1 MASAGALLLAL
12 LLAATPATT
21 APTTPP
27 SGTGPRTEAGAG
39 AGAIGGG
46 RPLVETDR
54 GAVRGRQASGFR
66 TFEGIPYAAPPTG
79 PLRWRLPEPAP
90 RWAGVRDAG
99 APGARCVQLP
109 AVGPGAPSGS
119 EDCLF
124 LNVTVPGDAI
134 GAGRPSTGGI
144 GPGAHPAPVVPP
156 GAAGPA
162 GAVAAART
170 AGTSQGP
177 RTAAPARPVMVWF
190 HGGGF
195 MNGAGDLYRPG
206 RLASA
211 GGAVVVTVNY
221 RLGIFGLFGHPAL
234 HGAPGFALADQQAA
248 LRWVRANAARF
259 GGDPG
264 NVTVFGESAGGLSVC
279 LHLTSPASAGLFH
292 RAIVQSGSCS
302 LTVPA
307 HSLLPAL
314 PAYEPFVPESR
325 TVARGT
331 EAAVRLGCAR
341 PADEEGKEGEEGE
354 GVLKCLRGLAPEVLA
369 TPALMTLFSAVSYG
383 TPLLPTEPRRAL
395 ERGEFHRVPVVQGST
410 RDEMRIFLGQT
421 LAAYPV
427 ADAQAY
433 RARLR
438 AAFGARTAGLV
449 EAAYPVTA
457 HPTPALAFAAV
468 LTDASFV
475 CPQLRDSRA
484 LARHVPTYDYRFDD
498 RSAPDFTGLPPVP
511 DFPYGASHGSELP
524 YLFDTGLPMSAAQR
538 VLAERMTGYWTRFA
552 ATGDPNTPGTGP
564 WWPRS
569 PAVLSLAPP
578 SPAPLSLAPE
588 DPAPGDSGGVRP
600 VDAAARH
607 HCGLWDSV
615 GLALERAGS

>member
-1 MASAGALLLAL
+1 MASRRALLLAL
-12 LLAATPATT
+12 LLLAARPAATAGPLAGAAAA
-21 APTTPP
+21 AP
-27 SGTGPRTEAGAG
+27 GAG
-39 AGAIGGG
+39 AGSPAGSPAGARAARHG
-46 RPLVETDR
+46 AGPDAGPGERPVVETDR
-54 GAVRGRQASGFR
+54 GAVRGREAAGYR

-79 PLRWRLPEPAP
+79 PLRWTLPEPAA
-90 RWAGVRDAG
+90 RWTGVRDAG

-124 LNVTVPGDAI
+124 LNVTAPRA
-134 GAGRPSTGGI
+134 AAATGT
-144 GPGAHPAPVVPP
+144 PP
-156 GAAGPA
+156 AAGP
-162 GAVAAART
+162 
-170 AGTSQGP
+170 P
-177 RTAAPARPVMVWF
+177 RPVMVWF

-211 GGAVVVTVNY
+211 GGVVVVTVNY
-221 RLGIFGLFGHPAL
+221 RLGVFGLFGHPAL
-234 HGAPGFALADQQAA
+234 GGAPDFALADQQAA

-302 LTVPA
+302 LSVPP
-307 HSLLPAL
+307 HSWLPTMG
-314 PAYEPFVPESR
+314 AYEPFAAERR
-325 TVARGT
+325 TVAEGT
-331 EAAVRLGCAR
+331 AAAARLGCGRSPQGASD
-341 PADEEGKEGEEGE
+341 AE
-354 GVLKCLRGLAPEVLA
+354 VLRCLRGLPPGALA
-369 TPALMTLFSAVSYG
+369 TPELMMLFSPVSYG

-395 ERGEFHRVPVVQGST
+395 ERGEFHRVPVVQGSA

-427 ADAQAY
+427 PDPQAY
-433 RARLR
+433 RSRLR
-438 AAFGARTAGLV
+438 AAFGARAGLV
-449 EAAYPVTA
+449 EAAYPVSA

-468 LTDASFV
+468 LSDASFV
-475 CPQLRDSRA
+475 CPQLRDSRS
-484 LARHVPTYDYRFDD
+484 LARHVPTYDYGFDD
-498 RSAPDFTGLPPVP
+498 RQAPDFTGLPPVP
-511 DFPYGASHGSELP
+511 GFPYGASHGFELP
-524 YLFDTGLPMSAAQR
+524 YLFDTGLPLSAAQR

-552 ATGDPNTPGTGP
+552 ATGDPNGPRAAP

-569 PAVLSLAPP
+569 PAVLSLAPGT
-578 SPAPLSLAPE
+578 A
-588 DPAPGDSGGVRP
+588 GGIRP

-615 GLALERAGS
+615 AEPLERAGS

>member
-1 MASAGALLLAL
+1 MASAGALLLTL
-12 LLAATPATT
+12 LLMAAAPAATASA
-21 APTTPP
+21 AP
-27 SGTGPRTEAGAG
+27 GAG
-39 AGAIGGG
+39 AWAWAGSAPLDGARADATG
-46 RPLVETDR
+46 RRSGAGVGPGPGPGTGAAERPVVETDR
-54 GAVRGRQASGFR
+54 GPVRGREAAGYR
-66 TFEGIPYAAPPTG
+66 TFEGIPYAAAPTG

-109 AVGPGAPSGS
+109 AVGPGGPSGS

-124 LNVTVPGDAI
+124 LNVTAPE
-134 GAGRPSTGGI
+134 
-144 GPGAHPAPVVPP
+144 PAFPEP
-156 GAAGPA
+156 
-162 GAVAAART
+162 
-170 AGTSQGP
+170 
-177 RTAAPARPVMVWF
+177 AAPDTSGRPVMVWF

-211 GGAVVVTVNY
+211 GGGAVIVTVNY

-234 HGAPGFALADQQAA
+234 HGAPDFALADQQAA

-264 NVTVFGESAGGLSVC
+264 NVTVFGESAGALSVC

-314 PAYEPFVPESR
+314 PAYEPFVPERR
-325 TVARGT
+325 TTAEGAA
-331 EAAVRLGCAR
+331 AAVRLGCGR
-341 PADEEGKEGEEGE
+341 REDEE
-354 GVLKCLRGLAPEVLA
+354 VLGCLRGLAPEALA
-369 TPALMTLFSAVSYG
+369 TPELMTLFSAVSYG
-383 TPLLPTEPRRAL
+383 TRLLPTEPRRAL

-421 LAAYPV
+421 LTAHPV
-427 ADAQAY
+427 ADRQAY
-433 RARLR
+433 RSRLR
-438 AAFGARTAGLV
+438 SAFGARAGLV
-449 EAAYPVTA
+449 EAAYPVAA

-475 CPQLRDSRA
+475 CPQLRDSRS
-484 LARHVPTYDYRFDD
+484 LARHVPTYDYGFDD
-498 RSAPDFTGLPPVP
+498 RHAPDFSGLPPVP
-511 DFPYGASHGSELP
+511 GFPYGASHGSELP

-552 ATGDPNTPGTGP
+552 ATGDPNAPGAGP

-569 PAVLSLAPP
+569 PAVLSLAPGP
-578 SPAPLSLAPE
+578 
-588 DPAPGDSGGVRP
+588 SGGIRP

-607 HCGLWDSV
+607 HCGLWDSAGQALSV
-615 GLALERAGS
+615 GQAPSVGQALERAGS

>member
-1 MASAGALLLAL
+1 MASPAALLLTL
-12 LLAATPATT
+12 LLVTAAPT
-21 APTTPP
+21 APAATTPP
-27 SGTGPRTEAGAG
+27 AGPGAG
-39 AGAIGGG
+39 AGTPAGTGTGVGLAPLAAAAPGWTG
-46 RPLVETDR
+46 RLAGAGPGVGVDAGATGPRPVVETDR
-54 GAVRGRQASGFR
+54 GAVRGREAAGYR

-79 PLRWRLPEPAP
+79 PLRWRLPEPAA

-124 LNVTVPGDAI
+124 LNVTVPSGTAGTGRSAPLLPP
-134 GAGRPSTGGI
+134 GATGRAPSA
-144 GPGAHPAPVVPP
+144 GPG

-162 GAVAAART
+162 GVPAT
-170 AGTSQGP
+170 AP
-177 RTAAPARPVMVWF
+177 PRPVMVWF

-279 LHLTSPASAGLFH
+279 MHLTSPASAGLFH

-314 PAYEPFVPESR
+314 PAYEPFVPEPL
-325 TVARGT
+325 TVARGAA
-331 EAAVRLGCAR
+331 AAVRLGCGR
-341 PADEEGKEGEEGE
+341 PLDAE
-354 GVLKCLRGLAPEVLA
+354 VLECLRGLAPETLA
-369 TPALMTLFSAVSYG
+369 TPELSPLFSAVSYG
-383 TPLLPTEPRRAL
+383 TRLLPAEPRRAL

-421 LAAYPV
+421 LAAHPV
-427 ADAQAY
+427 ADPHSY
-433 RARLR
+433 RSRLR
-438 AAFGARTAGLV
+438 AVFGARAGLV
-449 EAAYPVTA
+449 EAAYPVTD
-457 HPTPALAFAAV
+457 HPTPALAFAAA

-484 LARHVPTYDYRFDD
+484 LARHVPTYDYGFDD
-498 RSAPDFTGLPPVP
+498 RNAPDFTGLLPVP
-511 DFPYGASHGSELP
+511 GFPYGASHGSELP
-524 YLFDTGLPMSAAQR
+524 YLFDTGLPMSAGQQ
-538 VLAERMTGYWTRFA
+538 VLSERMAGYWTRFA
-552 ATGDPNTPGTGP
+552 ATGDPNAPGAAP

-569 PAVLSLAPP
+569 PAVLSLAPE
-578 SPAPLSLAPE
+578 ALTFE
-588 DPAPGDSGGVRP
+588 DPGGIRP

-615 GLALERAGS
+615 GQALDERTGS

>member
-1 MASAGALLLAL
+1 MASRGTLLLTL
-12 LLAATPATT
+12 LLLTT
-21 APTTPP
+21 APHT
-27 SGTGPRTEAGAG
+27 GTVAAVPTAGAG
-39 AGAIGGG
+39 AGAEARAVPGGFGGFGVVGGFGAGVLPRAGVWDGRPGHGGGG
-46 RPLVETDR
+46 RPVVETDR
-54 GAVRGRQASGFR
+54 GAVRGRERDGYRA
-66 TFEGIPYAAPPTG
+66 FEGIPYAAPPTG
-79 PLRWRLPEPAP
+79 ALRWRLPEPAVP
-90 RWAGVRDAG
+90 WTGVRDAG

-124 LNVTVPGDAI
+124 LNVTVPAE
-134 GAGRPSTGGI
+134 PT
-144 GPGAHPAPVVPP
+144 GPGASPAP

-162 GAVAAART
+162 GAASAPRS
-170 AGTSQGP
+170 AGTKGVP
-177 RTAAPARPVMVWF
+177 PRPVMVWF

-195 MNGAGDLYRPG
+195 MNGAGDPYRPG
-206 RLASA
+206 PLVSA
-211 GGAVVVTVNY
+211 AGGAGAGAVVVTVNY
-221 RLGIFGLFGHPAL
+221 RLGIFGLLGHPAL
-234 HGAPGFALADQQAA
+234 HGAPDFALADQQAA

-302 LTVPA
+302 LTVPP
-307 HSLLPAL
+307 HSWLPTMAS
-314 PAYEPFVPESR
+314 YEPFVPESR

-331 EAAVRLGCAR
+331 AAAVRLGCGR
-341 PADEEGKEGEEGE
+341 PTDEAALE
-354 GVLKCLRGLAPEVLA
+354 CLRGLAPEALA
-369 TPALMTLFSAVSYG
+369 TPELMLLFSAVSYG

-427 ADAQAY
+427 ADPQAY
-433 RARLR
+433 RSRLR
-438 AAFGARTAGLV
+438 AAFGAGAGLV

-484 LARHVPTYDYRFDD
+484 LARHVPTYDYGFDD
-498 RSAPDFTGLPPVP
+498 RLAPDFTGLPPVP
-511 DFPYGASHGSELP
+511 GFPYGASHGSELP

-552 ATGDPNTPGTGP
+552 ATGDPNAPGTGP

-569 PAVLSLAPP
+569 PAVLSLAPE
-578 SPAPLSLAPE
+578 PA
-588 DPAPGDSGGVRP
+588 GGIRP

-607 HCGLWDSV
+607 HCGLWDSLSP
-615 GLALERAGS
+615 GQTLERAGS

>member
-1 MASAGALLLAL
+1 MASRGALLLAL
-12 LLAATPATT
+12 LLLTAAPHAG
-21 APTTPP
+21 AAAAVPT
-27 SGTGPRTEAGAG
+27 AGAG
-39 AGAIGGG
+39 AGAGTRTGARAEAGARAGAGAGATPGAGTRAEAAPGAFPGFGAVGGFGAGALPRARAWAGRSGHGGG
-46 RPLVETDR
+46 RPVVETDR
-54 GAVRGRQASGFR
+54 GAVRGREADGYR

-79 PLRWRLPEPAP
+79 PLRWRLPEPAA
-90 RWAGVRDAG
+90 RWTGVRDAG

-124 LNVTVPGDAI
+124 LNVTVPAEPTG
-134 GAGRPSTGGI
+134 TGG
-144 GPGAHPAPVVPP
+144 VPP
-156 GAAGPA
+156 
-162 GAVAAART
+162 
-170 AGTSQGP
+170 
-177 RTAAPARPVMVWF
+177 RPVMVWF

-195 MNGAGDLYRPG
+195 MNGAGDPYRPG
-206 RLASA
+206 RPASA
-211 GGAVVVTVNY
+211 DGPGAGAVVVTVNY
-221 RLGIFGLFGHPAL
+221 RLGIFGLLGHPAL
-234 HGAPGFALADQQAA
+234 HGAPDFALADQQAA

-302 LTVPA
+302 LTIPPHA
-307 HSLLPAL
+307 LLPTL
-314 PAYEPFVPESR
+314 GAYEPFVPESR

-331 EAAVRLGCAR
+331 AAAVRLGCGR
-341 PADEEGKEGEEGE
+341 PTDEAALE
-354 GVLKCLRGLAPEVLA
+354 CLRGLAPEALA
-369 TPALMTLFSAVSYG
+369 TPELMMLFSAVSYG

-395 ERGEFHRVPVVQGST
+395 ERGGFHRVPVVQGST
-410 RDEMRIFLGQT
+410 RDEMRLFLGQT

-427 ADAQAY
+427 ADPSAY
-433 RARLR
+433 RSRLR
-438 AAFGARTAGLV
+438 AAFGAGAGLV

-457 HPTPALAFAAV
+457 HPTPALAFAAA

-484 LARHVPTYDYRFDD
+484 LARHVPTYDYAFDD
-498 RSAPDFTGLPPVP
+498 RLAPDFTGLPPVP
-511 DFPYGASHGSELP
+511 GFPYGASHGSELP

-569 PAVLSLAPP
+569 PAVLSLAPE
-578 SPAPLSLAPE
+578 PA
-588 DPAPGDSGGVRP
+588 GGIRP

-607 HCGLWDSV
+607 HCGLWDSLSP
-615 GLALERAGS
+615 GQNLERAGS